1 MSKESTFDVL
11 IALTNSNETL
21 QVIESCY
28 HGNRDRFVT
37 LLFEGSWSSHLGSI
51 FFVLGE
57 FCSTTLLPSK

>member
-1 MSKESTFDVL
+1 MSIEITFDVL

-28 HGNRDRFVT
+28 HGNRDTFII

-51 FFVLGE
+51 FFVPVE